1 MISVGNV
8 KRGGPHGYIGIYIGR
23 AGYGLKGS
31 PLANPF
37 KMNKE
42 AERAEVIE
50 RYRTYIQKKIEERDQ
65 AVLDELR
72 EIEHAHRKGEKV
84 VLLCWCAPRACHG
97 DVVKELIEADVNGDL
112 LADIDSD
119 PPMTGNYCVMC
130 GCKKVHDVDTDGL
143 RCANPFCA
151 SLSE

>member
-8 KRGGPHGYIGIYIGR
+8 KRGVPPGYIGIYIGR

-112 LADIDSD
+112 LADIDS
-119 PPMTGNYCVMC
+119 NNC
-130 GCKKVHDVDTDGL
+130 
-143 RCANPFCA
+143 
-151 SLSE
+151 